1 MILYDCSGSI
11 CHFRL
16 VKTSC
21 LWPAKIM
28 VCLNAA
34 YLLVVTKTSANLK
47 LCGCTLRKH
56 VLPQPP
62 DVNVLTFYQQM
73 HF

>member
-1 MILYDCSGSI
+1 
-11 CHFRL
+11 
-16 VKTSC
+16 
-21 LWPAKIM
+21 M

-34 YLLVVTKTSANLK
+34 YLLVVTKMSANLK